1 MKKLLAVTL
10 LMLALVLAVVSCDLL
25 PSGSGSTNDGVNL
38 ESTTK
43 APETTAVPET
53 TAPETTE
60 AETTEAETPEEETT
74 PEETTPEETT
84 PEETTEEVTTPEE
97 TTEEVTTPEE
107 TTAKPRPKPQTTAEP
122 ETTVEPETTE
132 EETTEEETTEEE
144 TTVELIAP
152 EGYKM
157 YQYEDIAFAY
167 PEDWTLSNQ
176 YGVLVI
182 IRDTDSGNNIT
193 LAAEPYTGL
202 YDNMTVEMF
211 NQYIKPQY
219 DSLGMTLSDINIEK
233 ETVNGLDVTV
243 IGHITRYSGQ
253 TLYQTSFYFTVGDVT
268 YAIAVTENPP
278 EPGLAGTVFN
288 SIIAIGYTP
297 EPEPDTGLEAPEGYL
312 VYQSGTLAFLYPNT
326 WLNVEGTLMYATPD
340 GQMGGIIVVQQDN
353 QYAIFHTL
361 TAQEYMDIMGPSLEA
376 QGQQLASVEIDKTTV
391 NGLTVTVIEQVNIA
405 YDTSVY
411 QAMLVVTVE
420 DTTYLVVYSAP
431 SKDADVLNAVLNSLT
446 AID

>member
-10 LMLALVLAVVSCDLL
+10 LMLALALAVTSCDLL
-25 PSGSGSTNDGVNL
+25 SSGDFILGGNDPEV
-38 ESTTK
+38 TTK
-43 APETTAVPET
+43 APETTQAPET
-53 TAPETTE
+53 ATKAETTE
-60 AETTEAETPEEETT
+60 AETTEPETTEPETTVEETTEEETT
-74 PEETTPEETT
+74 EEETTE
-84 PEETTEEVTTPEE
+84 EETTEEVTTEEE
-97 TTEEVTTPEE
+97 TTETPWWEE

-132 EETTEEETTEEE
+132 EETTEEETT
-144 TTVELIAP
+144 VELTAP
-152 EGYKM
+152 DGYKM

-167 PEDWTLSNQ
+167 PENWILDEQ
-176 YGVLVI
+176 YGVLVL

-193 LAAEPYTGL
+193 LAAEPYSGL
-202 YDNMTVEMF
+202 YDNMTVDMFDLYIRPLYEEM
-211 NQYIKPQY
+211 
-219 DSLGMTLSDINIEK
+219 GMTLSDINIEK
-233 ETVNGLDVTV
+233 ETVNGLNVTV
-243 IGHITRYSGQ
+243 IGHITRFSGQ
-253 TLYQTSFYFTVGDVT
+253 TLYQTSFYFTVDNVT

-297 EPEPDTGLEAPEGYL
+297 EPEPDIDLIAPDGYL
-312 VYQSGTLAFLYPNT
+312 VYQMDSLAFLYPNT

-340 GQMGGIIVVQQDN
+340 GNRSIIVVQQDN

-361 TAQEYMDIMGPSLEA
+361 TAQEYMDIMGPSIEA
-376 QGQQLASVEIDKTTV
+376 QGQHLASVEIDKTTV
-391 NGLTVTVIEQVNIA
+391 NGLTVTVIEQINVV

-420 DTTYLVVYSAP
+420 NTTYLVVYSAP
-431 SKDADVLNAVLNSLT
+431 SKDADVLNTVLNSLT

>member
-10 LMLALVLAVVSCDLL
+10 LMLALVLAVASCDLL
-25 PSGSGSTNDGVNL
+25 PSGSGSTNNGVNL

-60 AETTEAETPEEETT
+60 AETTEAETPE
-74 PEETTPEETT
+74 EETTPEETT

-176 YGVLVI
+176 YGVLVL

-243 IGHITRYSGQ
+243 IGHITRFDGQ
-253 TLYQTSFYFTVGDVT
+253 TLYQTSFFFTVDNVT

-288 SIIAIGYTP
+288 SIIAIGYT
-297 EPEPDTGLEAPEGYL
+297 PEPDTGLEAPEGYL

-326 WLNVEGTLMYATPD
+326 WLNVEGNLMYATPD
-340 GQMGGIIVVQQDN
+340 GNMSIIIVQQEN
-353 QYAIFHTL
+353 QYAFFHTL
-361 TAQEYMDIMGPSLEA
+361 TAQEYMDIMGPELEA

-391 NGLTVTVIEQVNIA
+391 NGLTVTVIEQVNIT
-405 YDTSVY
+405 YGTSVY
-411 QAMLVVTVE
+411 QALLVVTVE
-420 DTTYLVVYSAP
+420 DDTYLVVYSAP
-431 SKDADVLNAVLNSLT
+431 SKDADVLSAVLNSLT